1 MHDAG
6 VLAPA
11 DEPLGPSSKAAP
23 VVVVRASPAFRLV
36 LEGTLARH
44 ARVIWCA
51 GDTELIARVRA
62 CNPHLVMLELG
73 RGSSSRTE
81 SLVRRIKALVAD
93 APILACTSIESAAA
107 DALRDAVRGGI
118 DDLVLRDLETIED
131 IERVVLAAVSNLAND
146 GHGWFAS
153 LAPSLHDVSVPVAEH
168 VVSHIR
174 SGPNLDSVARALG
187 CTTRTLQRWF
197 DDAELG
203 RPARLIALVRW
214 LCVTRLLASNG
225 ATVAATAKATGFST
239 ADALRVALTRAMR
252 ITPLQLCDA
261 ARSRQLIREILLGY
275 GVEAFRIRDMAT
287 STEVMGSCS
296 GMSQIDREVSRSV
309 DLCDVRESVTSNAG

>member
-44 ARVIWCA
+44 AQVIWCA

-73 RGSSSRTE
+73 RGSSSQTL

-93 APILACTSIESAAA
+93 APVLACTSIESAAA

-118 DDLVLRDLETIED
+118 DDLVLRDIETIEE
-131 IERVVLAAVSNLAND
+131 IERVVLAAVSGGAND

-153 LAPSLHDVSVPVAEH
+153 LAPSLHDISVPVAEH

-203 RPARLIALVRW
+203 RPRRLIGLIRW
-214 LCVTRLLASNG
+214 LCVARVLASTS
-225 ATVAATAKATGFST
+225 ASVAAAARATGFAT
-239 ADALRVALTRAMR
+239 AEALRVALKRAMR

-261 ARSRQLIREILLGY
+261 ARSRQLIRGILLGY
-275 GVEAFRIRDMAT
+275 GVEAFRVRDMAP
-287 STEVMGSCS
+287 SNEVMGSCAEK
-296 GMSQIDREVSRSV
+296 SQTDREVSRSV
-309 DLCDVRESVTSNAG
+309 DLCDVKESVASDPG